1 MSVRILAGSGRMPR
15 GSGVRYIP
23 VFFSVPWLKPHLQ
36 TPRTLSATGVPCH
49 NPSPV
54 GVQGAPGVR
63 FGHSRA
69 PGPQCGRCHVTTATR
84 HPASRP
90 LAAKDPPAAT
100 QRPIGPLGGDWPSQ
114 GVGFGHRPLQACR
127 LAIARYERE
136 SLALRMLPRWPL
148 ECTCKCILPY
158 PNHTAFYWLRRV

>member
-23 VFFSVPWLKPHLQ
+23 IFFSVPWLKPHSQ
-36 TPRTLSATGVPCH
+36 TPRTLSATGGPCH

-69 PGPQCGRCHVTTATR
+69 PCGRCHVTTATR

-100 QRPIGPLGGDWPSQ
+100 QRPIGPMGGDWPSR
-114 GVGFGHRPLQACR
+114 GVGFGHRPRGPVSNYHAQAPGHAAAPGR
-127 LAIARYERE
+127 GLSS
-136 SLALRMLPRWPL
+136 SLLGNWPL
-148 ECTCKCILPY
+148 LI
-158 PNHTAFYWLRRV
+158 RRFVGRG